1 MQSNKTHALYACPSF
16 STVFGYLS
24 MMYMFILGK
33 SLLLLG
39 MVKSEENAQLE
50 STNPQKGRHSAASFV
65 SATNWNAVS
74 KVVQEWRIHQKWPY
88 TLPEPNIAP
97 ARRPSLKG
105 CYTFQPQWFRCYV
118 SFRECSWFWS
128 YTLSSSLNRRKRSP
142 ESDDRKG
149 RGSWILLWEPFWG
162 AILGF
167 RMF

>member
-1 MQSNKTHALYACPSF
+1 MPDHIALPTHYLIFGSRLPQPHPRRTKITTCNQTKTHALYACPSF

-50 STNPQKGRHSAASFV
+50 STNHKKTSFRGFICKC
-65 SATNWNAVS
+65 NELNAVS

-105 CYTFQPQWFRCYV
+105 CYIFQPQ
-118 SFRECSWFWS
+118 
-128 YTLSSSLNRRKRSP
+128 
-142 ESDDRKG
+142 
-149 RGSWILLWEPFWG
+149 
-162 AILGF
+162 
-167 RMF
+167 